1 MQLFENIGM
10 AAASIKSNKMRS
22 LLTMLGIIIGI
33 AAVIAIVTVGNSMT
47 GSVTDSMSGM
57 GASNITV
64 SLTQKSS
71 SNQSGTAQ
79 GVTLRRF
86 MDSSPS
92 ASDLI
97 TDEMVQEFL
106 QAFPDKVDHIE
117 YEQQVGNATIAK
129 YGDATTTITAQ
140 LSGKNNAA
148 LQALDEDS
156 QILYGR
162 WVNDTTD
169 AGRNLACVS
178 EKFITQAIG
187 GSAVNAIGKSFTVT
201 VGDTLQTFYI
211 VGVYKYTED
220 SYASMFGST
229 SDDDIQTNIYI
240 PIETAKTIAG
250 ASDGWQSLTVVATAD
265 ADVSNFVNT
274 VGDYFASYY
283 TYNDSWTASASSL
296 SSLLDSMTEML
307 TSVSLGISAIA
318 AISLLVGGIGVM
330 NIMMVSVTERTRE
343 IGTRKALGAPG
354 SAIRMQFI
362 TESVILCLIGGAIG
376 IALGIAAGLGLSAAM
391 QVSGK
396 PSLAS
401 ILVAFGFS
409 MAIGVFFGYY
419 PANKAAKLDPIEALR
434 YE

>member
-1 MQLFENIGM
+1 MQLFENIGL
-10 AAASIKSNKMRS
+10 AVSSIKSNKMRS

-97 TDEMVQEFL
+97 TDEMVQEFV
-106 QAFPDKVDHIE
+106 QAFPEKVDHIE

-201 VGDTLQTFYI
+201 VNGTLQTFYI

-229 SDDDIQTNIYI
+229 SDDDIQTSIYI

-283 TYNDSWTASASSL
+283 TYNDSWTVSASSL
-296 SSLLDSMTEML
+296 SSLLDSMTSML
-307 TSVSLGISAIA
+307 STVSLGISAIA

-354 SAIRMQFI
+354 SAIKMQFI

-376 IALGIAAGLGLSAAM
+376 IALGIALGLGMSAIM

-396 PSLAS
+396 PSIAS
-401 ILVAFGFS
+401 IVVAFGFS

>member
-1 MQLFENIGM
+1 MQKARCAFFARNAHRTHKIYTHLVFILFWKNLSVF
-10 AAASIKSNKMRS
+10 AAAGHPAPLHLRKMQKQ
-22 LLTMLGIIIGI
+22 ML
-33 AAVIAIVTVGNSMT
+33 
-47 GSVTDSMSGM
+47 D
-57 GASNITV
+57 
-64 SLTQKSS
+64 LP
-71 SNQSGTAQ
+71 QSGTYK
-79 GVTLRRF
+79 
-86 MDSSPS
+86 
-92 ASDLI
+92 I
-97 TDEMVQEFL
+97 
-106 QAFPDKVDHIE
+106 
-117 YEQQVGNATIAK
+117 
-129 YGDATTTITAQ
+129 
-140 LSGKNNAA
+140 
-148 LQALDEDS
+148 
-156 QILYGR
+156 
-162 WVNDTTD
+162 
-169 AGRNLACVS
+169 
-178 EKFITQAIG
+178 
-187 GSAVNAIGKSFTVT
+187 SFTVS
-201 VGDTLQTFYI
+201 VGQSNTLQTFYI

-220 SYASMFGST
+220 SYASMFGSS
-229 SDDDIQTNIYI
+229 SDDDIQTTIYI
-240 PIETAKTIAG
+240 PIRTAKAIAG
-250 ASDGWQSLTVVATAD
+250 AAEGWQSLTAVAAAD
-265 ADVSNFVNT
+265 ADVSSFVNT

-283 TYNDSWTASASSL
+283 TYNDSWTVSASSL

-307 TSVSLGISAIA
+307 ASVSLGISAIA

-419 PANKAAKLDPIEALR
+419 PANKAARLDPIEALR